1 MINVPNVDPAILIT
15 VSPPGPSGANK
26 RRVLMEKRGWT
37 WCVMEDPR
45 RRMADRS
52 GGGGLARKMNFDE
65 IEAT

>member
-1 MINVPNVDPAILIT
+1 MINASNVDPAILIT

-26 RRVLMEKRGWT
+26 RRVLMERRG
-37 WCVMEDPR
+37 CVVEDPR

-65 IEAT
+65 MEAT